1 MAQPANLTTKYDPK
15 STEAKWYQFW
25 VDKGYFHADEH
36 SDKPPYVIVIPPPNI
51 TGILHIGHA
60 FNNTLQDVLIRW
72 KRMQGFNTLWLPGT
86 DHASIAT
93 HNVIE
98 RKLKEQGKSR
108 QDIGREEFLKLA
120 WEWKEQYGGTIINQL
135 KKLGCS
141 CDWSRTRFT
150 MDEGLSRAVREV
162 FVRLYEEGLIYRGN
176 YIINWC
182 PRCHTALSDDEVEH
196 KETKGYLYY
205 IKYPVHG
212 TNRFITVA
220 TTRPE
225 TMLGDTA
232 VAVHP
237 NDERYQDLIGKTAI
251 LPLLKRPIPI
261 IADDYVDPKF
271 GTGALKIT
279 PAHDPND
286 FQVGL
291 KHRLLQ
297 INVFT
302 TTGMIND
309 NGVQYAGLDRYAARK
324 KVVEDL
330 KAEGLLEKTEDYLH
344 QVGHC
349 YRCHTTI
356 EPYLSLQWFV
366 KMRPLAEP
374 AIAAVKQGR
383 IRFYPESWT
392 TTYYHWMENVRDW
405 CISRQLWWG
414 HRIPVWYCDTCG
426 NETVTRTDPTV
437 CVHCGSGL
445 ITQDPDILD
454 TWFSS
459 ALWPFSTLGWPEETK
474 DLKVFYPTSVL
485 VTAYDIIFFWVA
497 RMIIMGLKFRNDVPF
512 RDVYI
517 HALVRDATGRKMS
530 KSLGNAIDPLEVM
543 EQQGTDAVRF
553 TLCALAA
560 QGRNI
565 NLSEERIE
573 GYRNFAN
580 KIWNASRLVLMNLDE
595 KSEIRNTKSEM
606 DKLSLADRWIRS
618 RLNTTAK
625 KVDEGLTDYEFDKAA
640 HALYQFIWHE
650 YCDWYLELI
659 KPRLRGTNE
668 EKNTALSV
676 AIYVFDNTLRLLH
689 PFMPFITEE
698 IWQQLPIKKETE
710 SIMIADWCRYDMN
723 LVDAAA
729 ETHMDILMRV
739 VVSIRNIRSE
749 MNIPPAMKSEVL
761 IQSNNAAKRNL
772 LHQYAHYIK
781 TLVPI
786 SELQITEQVSLPKT
800 VSTAIVDDIDVYIPM
815 PTELIETERKRLQT
829 EIDKLKKEIAF
840 VENKLKNESF
850 IHRAPAAVVQKEK
863 DKFTQLTNELGKLQE
878 KLSLFSK
885 R

>member
-1 MAQPANLTTKYDPK
+1 MTQPPSLATKYDPK
-15 STEAKWYQFW
+15 PTENKWYKFW
-25 VDKGYFHADEH
+25 VDKGYFHADEN
-36 SDKPPYVIVIPPPNI
+36 SDKKPYVIVIPPPNI

-72 KRMQGFNTLWLPGT
+72 KRMQGSNALWLPGT

-108 QDIGREEFLKLA
+108 RDIGREEFLKLA

-135 KKLGCS
+135 KKLGSS

-150 MDEGLSRAVREV
+150 MDDGLSRAVREV

-196 KETKGYLYY
+196 KETKGHLYH
-205 IKYPVHG
+205 IKYPIHR

-232 VAVHP
+232 VAVYP
-237 NDERYQDLIGKTAI
+237 SDERYQDLVGKTAI

-261 IADDYVDPKF
+261 IADEYVDPKF

-291 KHRLLQ
+291 KHQLPQ

-302 TTGMIND
+302 TTGMINE
-309 NGVQYAGLDRYAARK
+309 NGVQYAGLDRYVARK

-349 YRCHTTI
+349 YRCHTAI

-374 AIAAVKQGR
+374 AIAAVKQGK
-383 IRFYPESWT
+383 IRFYPENWT
-392 TTYYHWMENVRDW
+392 STYYNWMENVRDW

-426 NETVTRTDPTV
+426 NEIVTRTDPTT
-437 CVHCGSGL
+437 CIHCGSGL

-474 DLKVFYPTSVL
+474 DLQVFYPTSVL

-512 RDVYI
+512 SDVYI
-517 HALVRDATGRKMS
+517 HALVRDATGKKMS

-573 GYRNFAN
+573 GYRNYAN
-580 KIWNASRLVLMNLDE
+580 KIWNAARLVLMNLDE
-595 KSEIRNTKSEM
+595 QSAIRNPQSAI
-606 DKLSLADRWIRS
+606 DKLTLADRWIIS
-618 RLNTTAK
+618 RLNSTAK
-625 KVDEGLTDYEFDKAA
+625 DVDDALAGYEFDKAA

-659 KPRLRGTNE
+659 KPRMRADGE
-668 EKNTALSV
+668 EKNMALSV
-676 AIYVFDNTLRLLH
+676 AISILDNILRLLH
-689 PFMPFITEE
+689 PLMPFITEE
-698 IWQQLPIKKETE
+698 IWQQLPIEKKTE
-710 SIMIADWCRYDMN
+710 SIMISEWPKYAADLSART
-723 LVDAAA
+723 A
-729 ETHMDILMRV
+729 ETQMALLFRV

-749 MNIPPAMKSEVL
+749 MNIPPAFKSEVL
-761 IQSNNAAKRNL
+761 IQSKNREQREL
-772 LHQYAHYIK
+772 LEQYAHYLK

-786 SELQITEQVSLPKT
+786 SELQIAEQVTLPKT
-800 VSTAIVDDIDVYIPM
+800 VSTAIVDEIVLYIPM
-815 PTELIETERKRLQT
+815 PAELIEIERKRLQT
-829 EIDKLKKEIAF
+829 EIEKIKKEFTF
-840 VENKLKNESF
+840 VENKLNNESF
-850 IHRAPAAVVQKEK
+850 VQKAPAAVVQKEK
-863 DKFTQLTNELGKLQE
+863 AKFAQLTAEIGKLQE
-878 KLSLFSK
+878 KLAQLS
-885 R
+885 